1 MKLLYLSLLLLSPFV
16 LQNNGDPIEKTA
28 ALLRS
33 ANIDEL
39 SQYFASTVDITMKG
53 EEASYPGAE
62 AKVILANFFA
72 QNQPKAV
79 KILHRITSS
88 AKFNY
93 GVVILTTDNGVYRV
107 AFSLKNNKGK
117 FELTELRFEVEKAK

>member
-16 LQNNGDPIEKTA
+16 LQNTGDPIEKTA
-28 ALLRS
+28 ALLRN

-39 SQYFASTVDITMKG
+39 SKYFASTVDITIKG
-53 EEASYPGAE
+53 EENSYSDVE
-62 AKVILANFFA
+62 SKVILTNFFA
-72 QNQPKAV
+72 QNQPTTV

-88 AKFNY
+88 AMYQY
-93 GVVILTTDNGVYRV
+93 GVVILTTNNGVYRV

-117 FELTELRFEVEKAK
+117 FELTEMRFEAEKAK